1 MQLKDVIEQR
11 KSVMRFDLKKPDW
24 RKIIRAI
31 DVARF
36 APCAGNQFV
45 TKFILVSDE
54 KKIAKLSAA
63 SQQDFVGTTKYI
75 VVAVSDDSNLIRDYG
90 KRGKR
95 FCAQQAGAAIENFLL
110 TLVEQKLATTWVG
123 HFYEEQVRRALD
135 IPEGLHIEA
144 LFPIGIETKI
154 KTREKR
160 KMKLDHILYFEKF
173 GNDKMAGMIKVSRDS
188 I

>member
-1 MQLKDVIEQR
+1 MQLKDAIEQR
-11 KSVMRFDLKKPDW
+11 KSVRRFDLKKPDW

-31 DVARF
+31 DSARS

-45 TKFILVSDE
+45 TRFILISDE
-54 KKIAKLSAA
+54 KKIAKLSEA
-63 SQQDFVGTTKYI
+63 SQQDFVGTAKYI

-110 TLVEQKLATTWVG
+110 ALVGQKLATTWVG
-123 HFYEEQVRRALD
+123 HFYEEKVRRTLD

-144 LFPIGIETKI
+144 LFPIGIETKV

-160 KMKLDHILYFEKF
+160 KMSLDHVLYFDKW
-173 GNDKMAGMIKVSRDS
+173 GNDKMVSRIKMS
-188 I
+188 REVI

>member
-1 MQLKDVIEQR
+1 MKLDDAIKQR
-11 KSVMRFDLKKPDW
+11 RSIKRFDLKKPDW

-45 TKFILVSDE
+45 TRFILVSNE
-54 KKIAKLSAA
+54 KKIKELSAA
-63 SQQDFVGTTKYI
+63 SQQDFVGTAQYI
-75 VVAVSDDSNLIRDYG
+75 VVAVSDDSHLIRDYG
-90 KRGKR
+90 KRGTR
-95 FCAQQAGAAIENFLL
+95 YCSQQAGAAIENFLL
-110 TLVEQKLATTWVG
+110 ALVEQKLVTTWVG
-123 HFYEEQVRRALD
+123 HFYEEQVRRTLG

-160 KMKLDHILYFEKF
+160 KMNLDHILYFDKWK
-173 GNDKMAGMIKVSRDS
+173 NYKMAPMIKVSKEA

>member
-1 MQLKDVIEQR
+1 MKLDDAIKQR
-11 KSVMRFDLKKPDW
+11 KSVKRFDLKKPDW

-31 DVARF
+31 DSARF

-45 TKFILVSDE
+45 TRFILVSDK
-54 KKIAKLSAA
+54 KKIAELAAA
-63 SQQDFVGTTKYI
+63 SQQDFVGTAQYI
-75 VVAVSDDSNLIRDYG
+75 VVAVSDDSNLIRDYD
-90 KRGKR
+90 KRGAR
-95 FCAQQAGAAIENFLL
+95 YCAQQAGAAIENFLL
-110 TLVEQKLATTWVG
+110 ALMDQKLITTWVG
-123 HFYEEQVRRALD
+123 HFYEEQVRRTLG

-160 KMKLDHILYFEKF
+160 KMNLDHILYINKF
-173 GNDKMAGMIKVSRDS
+173 GEKKMTPMVKVSKDS

>member
-1 MQLKDVIEQR
+1 MKLDDAIKQR
-11 KSVMRFDLKKPDW
+11 RSVRRFDLKKPDW
-24 RKIIRAI
+24 QKIIRAI
-31 DVARF
+31 DSARF

-54 KKIAKLSAA
+54 KKIKELATA
-63 SQQDFVGTTKYI
+63 SQQNFVGTAKYI
-75 VVAVSDDSNLIRDYG
+75 VVAISDDSNLIRDYD
-90 KRGKR
+90 KRGTR
-95 FCAQQAGAAIENFLL
+95 YCAQQAGAAIENFLL
-110 TLVEQKLATTWVG
+110 ALMDQKLVTTWVG
-123 HFYEEQVRRALD
+123 HFYEEQVRRTLG

-160 KMKLDHILYFEKF
+160 KINLDHILYFDKWK
-173 GNDKMAGMIKVSRDS
+173 NNKMAPMIKVSKEA